1 MYKKI
6 GEFFLCIVVLVVVFM
21 LGHFTSIHYSLEG
34 TYSAGNEP
42 DKNNIYLAVGHE
54 KFEMYSQ
61 ERILASG
68 RYENIVQDSDLNIY
82 SLLSNESAK
91 IGYIVQGKDHIILLN
106 AEGQD
111 LLLEKVSKAPI
122 VFGSHHNS

>member
-6 GEFFLCIVVLVVVFM
+6 GKFFLCLIVLVVVFM
-21 LGHFTSIHYSLEG
+21 LGHFTTIHYSLEG

-42 DKNNIYLAVGHE
+42 DKNNIYLAVGRE

-68 RYENIVQDSDLNIY
+68 RYEKIVQDSDLNIY

-91 IGYIVQGKDHIILLN
+91 IGYIVQEKDHMILLN

-111 LLLEKVSKAPI
+111 LLLEKVSKAPT
-122 VFGSHHNS
+122 VFGSHHN